1 MILSIPD
8 QLLHYLLADLPVRVL
23 APGVNEPDG
32 VNNLNGIVLLV
43 VIAIHVELVR
53 SDLIG
58 RRVQLP
64 ERLFFLAD
72 GLSTH

>member
-1 MILSIPD
+1 MN
-8 QLLHYLLADLPVRVL
+8 QALLISHVL

-58 RRVQLP
+58 RRLQLP
-64 ERLFFLAD
+64 ERLSFLVD